1 MRFDSASESKGKK
14 RNKYN
19 ASEAGPRSE
28 ERIKNIK
35 EKTIINYF
43 NRLNYLEIMKKY
55 LLFAT
60 AALALASCTNES
72 YLGTAEELATTKG
85 EQPISFG
92 FDVSA
97 ATRADNT
104 GATAAAS
111 LGNQF
116 IVYAEKNEANG
127 DAPVIDGT
135 ATHQLVFPNYQ
146 VNYAASTAYTT
157 TSNTKDWEYVGYTH
171 SSAYQSNVQTKDGD
185 ATAANASAEAQ
196 TIKYWD
202 FSATNYVYT
211 AVSAKQT
218 DITNGYV
225 KFVKNTSGT
234 TVYDKGYTVTLTADA
249 DPTKLYFSD
258 RQVIDHT
265 GAGSD
270 RTAVNKYGGNVTLKF
285 RNGISQ
291 IRVGMYETIPGWSV
305 TINKFYYVDAA
316 DPTFPT
322 MTTDRTDKFYANV
335 PNLLTT
341 DAATLTVTYI
351 NSGARLNQPTI
362 AVSGT
367 NHNYIALG
375 GANDAATGLKAN
387 VVLATSS
394 ATPTFNETSGAYTP
408 VFPQETNDKT
418 LKLKIDY
425 TLTAPVT
432 GETIKVVGATAEVPA
447 EYLQWKPNYK
457 YTYLFKISDN
467 TNGDT
472 GTPSTDPA
480 GLYPI
485 TFDAVEVVAEDGQAE
500 YITTVSEPSI
510 TTFGVKVNSSNEFL
524 SYVTGGNEY
533 TLPTGTDKL
542 DIYAT
547 FMEGSEVKTPTVNGS
562 GAQYVNVFAVTTTDA
577 TNFPITEAS
586 VAEAIA
592 ANKSNAMNVDIYTYD
607 DGTSTYTKVTD
618 ATTLNASVTYYKADD
633 TSKAPGETGYT
644 STVAVADVDYVIVKI
659 KATNISTEAAPYFTA
674 APAKVPTVPGED
686 GINVTIDAVKL
697 SGVAAGTYAIEYEAS
712 AAWTGSYTK
721 VYKVI
726 KVTAAP

>member
-116 IVYAEKNEANG
+116 LVYAEKNEANG
-127 DAPVIDGT
+127 DAPVTNGST
-135 ATHQLVFPNYQ
+135 THQLVFPNYQ

-202 FSATNYVYT
+202 YSATNYVYT
-211 AVSAKQT
+211 AVSAKQS
-218 DITNGYV
+218 DISSGYV

-316 DPTFPT
+316 APTFPT
-322 MTTDRTDKFYANV
+322 MTSEGTDKFYANV

-351 NSGARLNQPTI
+351 NTGARLNQPTI

-375 GANDAATGLKAN
+375 GADASATGLKAN
-387 VVLATSS
+387 VELATSS

-472 GTPSTDPA
+472 GTPGTDPA

-510 TTFGVKVNSSNEFL
+510 TTFGAVYVYDSEAAATKFSS
-524 SYVTGGNEY
+524 YQTGEDEY
-533 TLPTGTDKL
+533 QAQTAPDRL
-542 DIYAT
+542 DIFAT
-547 FMEGSEVKTPTVNGS
+547 IMDGSDVVDFTLGTN
-562 GAQYVNVFAVTTTDA
+562 VNVYKATTTDA

-586 VAEAIA
+586 VAESLAETSVGTKKITTELLNEDGSSCFSA
-592 ANKSNAMNVDIYTYD
+592 AP
-607 DGTSTYTKVTD
+607 TKVD
-618 ATTLNASVTYYKADD
+618 A
-633 TSKAPGETGYT
+633 
-644 STVAVADVDYVIVKI
+644 
-659 KATNISTEAAPYFTA
+659 
-674 APAKVPTVPGED
+674 VPGED
-686 GINVTIDAVKL
+686 GIDESIKALKLTGVKATTTTTAL
-697 SGVAAGTYAIEYEAS
+697 VVEYIKTAATYYTETVSIADQTELTAYLATGKLYTNNTGTTEAS
-712 AAWTGSYTK
+712 ATFDGSATYYRRTAVK
-721 VYKVI
+721 SVGKYAYKVI